1 MLDSILIE
9 ITRRPMSYRTVIA
22 LTEPNET
29 AFPASSW
36 FPHVPAD
43 LVYCVDRGIHISG
56 KRLLRECRMY
66 IEAAYRGDPDG

>member
-1 MLDSILIE
+1 MLDSVLIE

-36 FPHVPAD
+36 LLMFL
-43 LVYCVDRGIHISG
+43 LVLSIAFHHDSPTLTVEFTYPKSSC
-56 KRLLRECRMY
+56 
-66 IEAAYRGDPDG
+66 

>member
-29 AFPASSW
+29 AFPASNW
-36 FPHVPAD
+36 LPHVPAGP
-43 LVYCVDRGIHISG
+43 VYSVQP
-56 KRLLRECRMY
+56 RLT
-66 IEAAYRGDPDG
+66 

>member
-29 AFPASSW
+29 AFRTSGW
-36 FPHVPAD
+36 FPHVPGWS
-43 LVYCVDRGIHISG
+43 C
-56 KRLLRECRMY
+56 LLRSTTTHLV
-66 IEAAYRGDPDG
+66 